1 MLGPPEKFVPPYALG
16 VAGKIPAPV
25 DLGGAPNVGPV
36 LDRPLA
42 RLGAANLCSSSR
54 GSGAAVATFLPCA
67 AVAVVAAFSPRIVL
81 SFAARARAA
90 TSFRS
95 RATEPARTSRAAVV
109 DCCSD
114 PMAQPPSGLQRLGNF
129 RCGRKGKNG
138 GGSTCAGGFGR
149 AEARQ
154 IGPGSSGSTIPVA
167 ESPMTR
173 TTGDE
178 PAISARAPSPSRP
191 LTRRRPPTVRQL
203 ITLDNLN

>member
-1 MLGPPEKFVPPYALG
+1 MLGLLEKFVPPYALG

-95 RATEPARTSRAAVV
+95 RATEPARTSRAAAV

-138 GGSTCAGGFGR
+138 GGAPAREDLGAQKRAKSGR
-149 AEARQ
+149 GAADR
-154 IGPGSSGSTIPVA
+154 
-167 ESPMTR
+167 
-173 TTGDE
+173 
-178 PAISARAPSPSRP
+178 PSPS
-191 LTRRRPPTVRQL
+191 LSRR
-203 ITLDNLN
+203 

>member
-1 MLGPPEKFVPPYALG
+1 MLGLLEKFVPPYALG

-95 RATEPARTSRAAVV
+95 RATEPARTSRRCHGLLLQPHGTASLQSAALGEFLTGLHADGRGKKGGERQRAGV
-109 DCCSD
+109 CRHLPASEYLRALL
-114 PMAQPPSGLQRLGNF
+114 PAKSGRGAADQ
-129 RCGRKGKNG
+129 
-138 GGSTCAGGFGR
+138 
-149 AEARQ
+149 
-154 IGPGSSGSTIPVA
+154 
-167 ESPMTR
+167 
-173 TTGDE
+173 
-178 PAISARAPSPSRP
+178 PSP
-191 LTRRRPPTVRQL
+191 
-203 ITLDNLN
+203 